1 MQLDLASLKSINSF
15 AKAFQAEHAM
25 LDVLVNNA
33 GVMAIPSR
41 ELTEDGFEKQ
51 MGVCVSLFLS
61 LSFSQSFGWSI

>member
-1 MQLDLASLKSINSF
+1 MQLDLASLKSIDSF
-15 AKAFQAEHAM
+15 AKAFQAEHAT

-51 MGVCVSLFLS
+51 MGVCVCPSLS
-61 LSFSQSFGWSI
+61 LSLSHLVGWSI